1 MQMKPSGSFSE
12 STIDD
17 DESLE
22 IGLGEGCPV
31 GTVPILR
38 APKEDLEAASK
49 QDPFKSYARHGWG
62 FFVIPYF
69 INH

>member
-12 STIDD
+12 STIDDDD

-38 APKEDLEAASK
+38 APKEDLEAASRSL
-49 QDPFKSYARHGWG
+49 Q
-62 FFVIPYF
+62 I
-69 INH
+69 IC

>member
-12 STIDD
+12 STIDDDD

-38 APKEDLEAASK
+38 APKEDLEAASRSL
-49 QDPFKSYARHGWG
+49 QIICYRH
-62 FFVIPYF
+62 
-69 INH
+69 